1 MGLTW
6 LLVGE
11 WMLDLPTI
19 QRQTEDAPPVM
30 DTLLERTLIQIWIRW
45 DAHNYL
51 RIAEKGYAAAESVF
65 YPLYP
70 VLIHYSNKVLPGEAE
85 VAGLLISSL
94 CLSIACAFF
103 YLIVLHY
110 YQDETLAR
118 FSVLMWLIFPSSFF
132 LSSVFTESLF
142 MALATAAI
150 WLQLNRQWVASAALG
165 VLAVLTRSQG
175 IVLLAPLGWIILETA
190 WADYSTHRER
200 IRFVLSRA
208 FPLLLLP
215 AAMIG
220 FLMWREAEGFPP
232 LDVVFREYGVHA
244 ELYNNPLIGFK
255 VEVESL
261 FKNPGLPYLID
272 FAGFLVAF
280 FLLLVMLIVP
290 RYRFPVLLLY
300 GWGIFLS
307 LGTKVNYYPDSVP
320 TIQSGLRYVLMIF
333 PMYLV
338 LGDVMMRGGR
348 VVRLG
353 LVALLF
359 LGLLLASGAT
369 ALSIGPA

>member
-1 MGLTW
+1 
-6 LLVGE
+6 
-11 WMLDLPTI
+11 MLDLPTI
-19 QRQTEDAPPVM
+19 QRKTENAPPVM
-30 DTLLERTLIQIWIRW
+30 DSLLERTLIQIWIRW

-70 VLIHYSNKVLPGEAE
+70 VLIHYGNKVLPVGAE
-85 VAGLLISSL
+85 ITGLLISSL
-94 CLSIACAFF
+94 CLCFACAFF

-110 YQDETLAR
+110 YQNETLAR

-142 MALATAAI
+142 MALVMAAL
-150 WLQLNRQWVASAALG
+150 WLQLKRQWIASAVLG
-165 VLAVLTRSQG
+165 ALAVLTRSQG

-190 WADYSTHRER
+190 WADYPTYRER
-200 IRFVLSRA
+200 MGFVLSRA

-215 AAMIG
+215 AALIG
-220 FLMWREAEGFPP
+220 FFLWREAAGFPP
-232 LDVVFREYGVHA
+232 MSEVFRDYGVHGK
-244 ELYNNPLIGFK
+244 LYTNPLIGFK

-280 FLLLVMLIVP
+280 LLLLVMLIVP
-290 RYRFPVLLLY
+290 RYRIPVLLLY

-333 PMYLV
+333 PMYIV
-338 LGDVMMRGGR
+338 LGDMMLRGGKG
-348 VVRLG
+348 VRLG
-353 LVALLF
+353 LVAFLF
-359 LGLLLASGAT
+359 LGLLLTSGAT